1 MRTNHPQGRFSIE
14 YEIDSFTRGIA
25 SDLRRPVG
33 TDVQWWVYDAATS
46 QTDAIYDVGSLD
58 VGRVWKSP
66 ITVPV
71 INAQVFQGVTVPNE
85 RGFYNVDVLRV
96 SAIMS
101 EILDLIPDVVSAAD
115 AHIKDRV
122 VYRGEVYRPTRLYMR
137 GQVIST
143 YTILT
148 MDLTQ
153 VAPEEMVND
162 DQFLSYSV

>member
-1 MRTNHPQGRFSIE
+1 MKTNHPQGRFSIE

-25 SDLRRPVG
+25 ADLRRPVG
-33 TDVQWWVYDAATS
+33 TEVQWWVYDSATS
-46 QTDAIYDVGSLD
+46 QADAIYDVGSTAT
-58 VGRVWKSP
+58 GRVWKSP
-66 ITVPV
+66 IQVPV

-96 SAIMS
+96 SAIMN
-101 EILDLIPDVVSAAD
+101 EILDLIPDITDSPD
-115 AHIKDRV
+115 NHIKDRV
-122 VYRGEVYRPTRLYMR
+122 VYRGAVYRPTRLYMR

-148 MDLTQ
+148 LDLTQ

-162 DQFLSYSV
+162 DQFLSYSA